1 LRQRSSGNVEANM
14 NGNIAHLRR
23 FRRFLQSKSVIEI
36 PEVVPVITNKR
47 ENLSTK
53 TKQTLPAP
61 SVEQVEFYLAQRE
74 PMMPEQFGKR
84 KIGKISAALQPVY
97 DRLLVDKRNPN
108 ILHWSSVFDSNEEEF
123 DFAQF
128 SESSIRLRDKDRL
141 QLEARRI
148 AERINVEHQ
157 RICEALAAI

>member
-1 LRQRSSGNVEANM
+1 MRQRSSGNVEANM